1 MRTIKRQELQ
11 EIKTEQDRLVICG
24 AGHVSLA
31 LIRLGLLLG
40 FSITVIEDRPFFADQ
55 ARALLLAE
63 PAFTGVSGDNQVI
76 CEAFAKALA
85 REQGSAHTYFI
96 VVTRG
101 HRYDLDCL
109 RSIFTKSYAY
119 AGMMGSR
126 GRSARVRSLLL
137 EEGFLKETVDALH
150 SPIGLAIQ
158 AKTPEEIAV
167 SILAEIIQV
176 RAGKALQDPQ
186 DGSGMVLTKEIRAA
200 ALEGGNMRRLLAVI
214 TSRKGSAPRT
224 VGTSMV
230 IFEDG
235 RTAGTIGGGCME
247 AEVIREALARLH
259 HPAPFGQTTDK
270 SAVMPRSGEKTKGRI
285 PPEEIEDKIE
295 IRMLP
300 EEMEDKIEIRMLPE
314 EAEEEGMV
322 CGGIIEVELREV
334 VLL

>member
-1 MRTIKRQELQ
+1 M
-11 EIKTEQDRLVICG
+11 
-24 AGHVSLA
+24 SLA

-55 ARALLLAE
+55 ARALLLTE
-63 PAFTGVSGDNQVI
+63 PAFRGVLNSHKVI
-76 CEAFAKALA
+76 CEAFEEALA
-85 REQGSAHTYFI
+85 KEQSSLHTYFV

-101 HRYDLDCL
+101 HRYDMDCL
-109 RSIFTKSYAY
+109 RSIFKKSYAY
-119 AGMMGSR
+119 VGMMSSR
-126 GRSARVRSLLL
+126 GRSVRVRRLLM
-137 EEGFLKETVDALH
+137 EEGFSQEAVDTLH

-176 RAGKALQDPQ
+176 RAAKAPKEPQ
-186 DGSGMVLTKEIRAA
+186 GEDCLELTEEIRAS
-200 ALEGGNMRRLLAVI
+200 ALEDSNIRRLLAVI

-247 AEVIREALARLH
+247 AEVIREALARL
-259 HPAPFGQTTDK
+259 
-270 SAVMPRSGEKTKGRI
+270 RSPSSFDCAKD
-285 PPEEIEDKIE
+285 EIEV
-295 IRMLP
+295 
-300 EEMEDKIEIRMLPE
+300 RMLPE

-322 CGGIIEVELREV
+322 CGGMIEVELREIISMTS
-334 VLL
+334 